1 MFDDLIK
8 EIKKLEKGL
17 TVSIPIASDE
27 KGYVDKECPRE
38 DCMFVFK
45 VSDEDWANIFKD
57 EAVYCPLCREEA
69 PSDHWWTTEQ
79 LEQARK
85 QTRAIGLSEIQ
96 NRVSTALHKSAKAFN
111 RKQPRNAFVNISMS
125 VSSRKARVPVA
136 VPLAACEE
144 MEQEIQCSECSARF
158 AVIGAAYFCP
168 ACGHNSVERTF
179 DDSLRKVEG
188 KLNNIET
195 IRNALLEEGL
205 KDEAETTCRSLVES
219 CMSDCVVAFQRLAE
233 QLYISLPASPKMPPK
248 NVFQRLSQGSDLWRT
263 AIGKGYED
271 WLTKDELEDMNL
283 LFQRRH
289 LLAHTEGIVDQDY
302 FTRSGDK
309 SYKLGQR
316 IVVREKDVKR
326 LLYLVRNLADSL
338 RIARDSYLS
347 T

>member
-8 EIKKLEKGL
+8 EIKNLEKGL
-17 TVSIPIASDE
+17 TVSVPIASDE

-45 VSDEDWANIFKD
+45 VSDEDRANIFKD

-79 LEQARK
+79 LEEAKKQARE
-85 QTRAIGLSEIQ
+85 IGLSEIQ
-96 NRVSTALHKSAKAFN
+96 NKVSGLLHKSAKVFN

-136 VPLAACEE
+136 VPLTAVEE
-144 MEQEIQCSECSARF
+144 MEQEIKCTECSARF

-188 KLNNIET
+188 KLDNLET
-195 IRNALLEEGL
+195 IRNALLGEGL
-205 KDEAETTCRSLVES
+205 KDEAETTCRSLLES
-219 CMSDCVVAFQRLAE
+219 CMGDCVVAFQRLAE
-233 QLYISLPASPKMPPK
+233 QLYISLPGNSNVPPK
-248 NVFQRLSQGSDLWRT
+248 NVFQRLDQGSNLWKT
-263 AIGKGYED
+263 AIGEGYED
-271 WLTKDELEDMNL
+271 WITQRELGELKL

-289 LLAHTEGIVDQDY
+289 MLANTEGIVDQDY
-302 FTRSGDK
+302 ITRSGDK

-316 IVVREKDVKR
+316 IVVNEKDGRK
-326 LLYLVRNLADSL
+326 LLYLVRKLTDSL